1 MLLTEAFP
9 PISFH
14 LSVYLFLKQND
25 IMLRRDTAKTYGAH
39 FKCYRLLVSDRKF
52 NWEFL

>member
-9 PISFH
+9 SISFH

-25 IMLRRDTAKTYGAH
+25 IMLRRDTH
-39 FKCYRLLVSDRKF
+39 FKYYRLLVSDRKF